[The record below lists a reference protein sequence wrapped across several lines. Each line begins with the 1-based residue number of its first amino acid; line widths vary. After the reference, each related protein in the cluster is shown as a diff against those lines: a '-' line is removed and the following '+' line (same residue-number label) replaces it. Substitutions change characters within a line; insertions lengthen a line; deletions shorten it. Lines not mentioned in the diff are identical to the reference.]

1 MRTPKTPTRHPL
13 RNALLTAGMVL
24 AMAGCDS
31 GGSRSADPEAHFDAR
46 AAVADLTTHLTHAD
60 AWVRV
65 FQAKHGH
72 VPTFSMGRIY
82 DAGNWGFDPVTVRD
96 AAIETLRQAQM
107 YGADPATADA
117 TLILVV
123 VRDAPAGSSL
133 ALARVDAY
141 VRDREIYGA
150 GE

>member
-1 MRTPKTPTRHPL
+1 M
-13 RNALLTAGMVL
+13 
-24 AMAGCDS
+24 
-31 GGSRSADPEAHFDAR
+31 
-46 AAVADLTTHLTHAD
+46 ADLTTHLAHAD

-65 FQAKHGH
+65 FQARNGH
-72 VPTFSMGRIY
+72 PPTFSVGRIY

-96 AAIETLRQAQM
+96 AAIETLRKAQM

-123 VRDAPAGSSL
+123 VRDAPGGSSL

-141 VRDREIYGA
+141 IRDRVIYGA

>member
-1 MRTPKTPTRHPL
+1 MRTPTL
-13 RNALLTAGMVL
+13 ALITAALVL
-24 AMAGCDS
+24 ALAGCDD
-31 GGSRSADPEAHFDAR
+31 GGRSAAAPDAHFDAR

-65 FQAKHGH
+65 FQARHGH
-72 VPTFSMGRIY
+72 LPTFSVGRIY

-141 VRDREIYGA
+141 VRDREIYGV